1 MSLVLKWEQTMR
13 IIIEY
18 AIRVKGTQCYL
29 VRSQRRDGR
38 GGSHLEPMDMTRPE
52 TWPPRY
58 AQGMMIRTFA
68 TKQAAGN
75 LMRSWVQGKFY
86 ADGEGGGYLGEKVPT
101 RLIEEMEI
109 VAIELHLP
117 N

>member
-1 MSLVLKWEQTMR
+1 MNQT
-13 IIIEY
+13 IVEY
-18 AIRVKGTQCYL
+18 AVRIKGTQCYM

-52 TWPPRY
+52 TWPTRY

-68 TKQAAGN
+68 TKNAAGN
-75 LMRSWVQGKFY
+75 LMRSWVQGKHYGDWDSNTF
-86 ADGEGGGYLGEKVPT
+86 LTKVPE
-101 RLIEEMEI
+101 RNIENLEVVEI
-109 VAIELHLP
+109 VLHLP